1 MRIGLFGGTFD
12 PIHWGHLRSAEEARE
27 AFSLDRVL
35 FIPTADPPHKKRPAI
50 SAAARARMV
59 RLAIAGHK
67 PFRLSTVELKR
78 SGKTYTVDTLRYF
91 VARARPEDSYYFI
104 MGFDAFKDI
113 ETWKD
118 FRSIFGLCNLIVTSR
133 PGVDYTQSPS
143 SIPIAVRALFCYVAK
158 EKAFRHASGRYL
170 SFLRITDMAIAA
182 SEIRERVAD
191 KKSIRYLVPSQVEAY
206 ILKNGLYRR
215 NVASR

>member
-50 SAAARARMV
+50 SAEARARMV

-78 SGKTYTVDTLRYF
+78 AGKTYTVDTLRYF
-91 VARARPEDSYYFI
+91 AARARPEDSYYFI
-104 MGFDAFKDI
+104 VGFDAFADI
-113 ETWKD
+113 ESWKD
-118 FRSIFGLCNLIVTSR
+118 FRAIFGLCNLIVTSR
-133 PGVDYTQSPS
+133 PGFDHALSS
-143 SIPIAVRALFCYVAK
+143 ASIPIAVRGLFCYVEK

-182 SEIRERVAD
+182 SEIRERLAN
-191 KKSIRYLVPSQVEAY
+191 KKSIRYLVPPRVEAY
-206 ILKNGLYRR
+206 ILRNGLYRR
-215 NVASR
+215 KVASR